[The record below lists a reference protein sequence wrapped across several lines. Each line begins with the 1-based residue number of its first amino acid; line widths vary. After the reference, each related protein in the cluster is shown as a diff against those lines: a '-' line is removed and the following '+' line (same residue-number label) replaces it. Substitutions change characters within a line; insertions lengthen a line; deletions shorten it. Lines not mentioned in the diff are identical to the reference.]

1 MSDTTNQ
8 PEPQLTDAQIKD
20 MRQKT
25 LAYYKDQISIL
36 KYQCEFEEL
45 KTRIETARFDA
56 LEARVK
62 YLQLSDGIK
71 KATEEPS
78 EESSSNSDTNNKE

>member
-8 PEPQLTDAQIKD
+8 PEPQLSDAQIKD
-20 MRQKT
+20 MRLKT
-25 LAYYKDQISIL
+25 LAFYKDQIGVL

-45 KTRIETARFDA
+45 KCRIETARFDA

-71 KATEEPS
+71 KATEEPAGD
-78 EESSSNSDTNNKE
+78 NPPNLDTDKKE